1 MCICKFT
8 YKPPFN
14 LIKIYYVKIIVSL
27 KTIVAQKPLNFYIR
41 IKYVNFFIPNQE
53 SMLLAFFFI
62 MSKNITWYKFNL
74 LYPNRCMSLLQIWIS
89 CTGSKANLQ
98 SDEVWQLSTI
108 HQVRTLQR
116 VLAERHFRSTT
127 APARQTRR
135 KPSAASKSTSPPVPF
150 N

>member
-1 MCICKFT
+1 M
-8 YKPPFN
+8 
-14 LIKIYYVKIIVSL
+14 LRLLLVL
-27 KTIVAQKPLNFYIR
+27 KPLSPKNLSIFIYELN
-41 IKYVNFFIPNQE
+41 YVNFFIPYQE

-62 MSKNITWYKFNL
+62 MAKNITWYKFNL
-74 LYPNRCMSLLQIWIS
+74 IYPNRCMNLLQIWIS

-116 VLAERHFRSTT
+116 VLAERHFGSTT

-135 KPSAASKSTSPPVPF
+135 KPPAASKSTSPPNPF